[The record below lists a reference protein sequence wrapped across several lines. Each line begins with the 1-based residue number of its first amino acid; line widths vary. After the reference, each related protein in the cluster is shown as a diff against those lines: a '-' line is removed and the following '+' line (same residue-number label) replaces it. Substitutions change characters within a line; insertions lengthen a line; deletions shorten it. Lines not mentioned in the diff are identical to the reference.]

1 MDPRLSQQGLRYRQA
16 QLLMKAIQMTQRSG
30 ILQHPLRF
38 TPGFTLELLTRL
50 VELGL
55 RSLSTIEMTESI
67 KPPERLFDL
76 LHCLLDLHRF
86 IKKPLGFSPGAT
98 RMARHPS
105 RVLPASLGLL
115 QLRSRFERRLDLTL
129 DSVP

>member
-1 MDPRLSQQGLRYRQA
+1 MQ
-16 QLLMKAIQMTQRSG
+16 AIQMTQRSG

-67 KPPERLFDL
+67 KPPERLLDL
-76 LHCLLDLHRF
+76 LQRLLDLHRF

-105 RVLPASLGLL
+105 GVLPAPRGLR
-115 QLRSRFERRLDLTL
+115 QLRLRFNRRLDLTL
-129 DSVP
+129 DSVPQTL